1 MFREYERVK
10 IAGQPRQLRR
20 ALEEKAKLLDEAR
33 KVYLDVVGYR
43 QPEWA
48 TAALLRVGQGYEA
61 FAKAMRKAQVP
72 RELSAEEKRLYREE
86 LEKQVIVIEDK
97 ALDAY
102 RSGYAKALEIG
113 VYNKHTRA
121 LRVALSQLDQ
131 GEFPKDVEARPGLR
145 AGELRAALEP
155 IEEIRRD

>member
-1 MFREYERVK
+1 
-10 IAGQPRQLRR
+10 
-20 ALEEKAKLLDEAR
+20 LLDEAR

-48 TAALLRVGQGYEA
+48 TASLLRIGQGYEA
-61 FAKAMRKAQVP
+61 FAKALRGAQVP
-72 RELSAEEKRLYREE
+72 RELSSEEKRLYREE

-102 RSGYAKALEIG
+102 RSGFAKALEIG

-145 AGELRAALEP
+145 AGELRVALEP

>member
-1 MFREYERVK
+1 MH
-10 IAGQPRQLRR
+10 
-20 ALEEKAKLLDEAR
+20 AR
-33 KVYLDVVGYR
+33 STWTSLGYR
-43 QPEWA
+43 APEWA

-61 FAKAMRKAQVP
+61 FARALRKAEVP
-72 RELSAEEKRLYREE
+72 RELSAEERRLYREE

-102 RSGYAKALEIG
+102 RTGYAKALDIG

-131 GEFPKDVEARPGLR
+131 GEYPRDVEARPSLR
-145 AGELRAALEP
+145 AGELRAELAP